1 MNSRITGGVAVVLGA
16 LILYAVAVD
25 KKPLD
30 IKPLLGGIAFVG
42 LGGYYL
48 ITGKR
53 AATKREFIME
63 GKLGFDDEAVKKPD
77 QGAPSEAPVAPVVK
91 GRLRKT

>member
-1 MNSRITGGVAVVLGA
+1 MRSRIMGGVAVILGA
-16 LILYAVAVD
+16 LILYVVAVD
-25 KKPLD
+25 KKPLE

-63 GKLGFDDEAVKKPD
+63 GKLGFDDAPAKNPDEA
-77 QGAPSEAPVAPVVK
+77 APSEAPVAPIAK
-91 GRLRKT
+91 QRLRKT